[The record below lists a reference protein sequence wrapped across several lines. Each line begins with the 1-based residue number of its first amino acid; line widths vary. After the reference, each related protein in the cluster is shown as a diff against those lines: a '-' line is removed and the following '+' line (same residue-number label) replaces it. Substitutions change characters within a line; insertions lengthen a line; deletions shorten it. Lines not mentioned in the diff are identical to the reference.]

1 VNKKEFI
8 DQSKAGL
15 LSIIL
20 WSVISAA
27 YFGTGS
33 ITVAGKAGADYQ
45 LTLLW
50 SITYSTLACLLL
62 QEAAARL
69 SIVSGHSLGE
79 ALVVEFQDSATKSLI
94 YFLIFSAIVAGCA
107 AYQTGNVLGTVSGVK
122 LIASTFNNTIATSFT
137 EPTAFYLSPLQWSV
151 FICGCV
157 AFVFLNIPSL
167 KKIANI
173 LGVAVLLM
181 TLSFIPI
188 AWVIKPSFTD
198 LLINS
203 IVPTM
208 PRNFDAGVMVLA
220 MIGTTIVPYDLF
232 LGSAVMGKQGQT
244 LHQMRFGLG
253 TAVIIGGIITAAI
266 LIIGTKLAVGEFTF
280 DKMAIKIEE
289 IMGTWAR
296 YLFGFGMFIAGFCTM
311 ITAPIAAALTAQSLF
326 ITNDPERWKT
336 QGLYFKATWMSVL
349 FTGIGFGFMNFKPE
363 AAIILAQAL
372 NGLILPFIAIFLL
385 SVVNNRK
392 IMGDKINSWFSN
404 ILMAV
409 AVCVCLIVG
418 METIME
424 NFNKLWENAK
434 DKGVTLFSVIST
446 FSVIITL
453 IIVYKIHLKRK
464 ENFD

>member
-1 VNKKEFI
+1 MNRKEFI

-122 LIASTFNNTIATSFT
+122 LIASTFNNDIATGFT

-173 LGVAVLLM
+173 LGIAVLLM

-326 ITNDPERWKT
+326 ITNDPERWRT

-424 NFNKLWENAK
+424 NFNKLWEDAK